1 MLRSSQNWE
10 KPPGNLDALNVEY
23 QFPSSNSLGIVDMLP
38 CHDVPTGLVPYGTQV
53 RRGYAQVQDKCVH
66 FFLDDYQFESLWSKP
81 LKTLPPIQ
89 NIGFAL
95 SPDFSVFTDYPRI
108 VQMWNVHRNRWLG
121 RFWQS
126 YGVEVIPTVAWGDE
140 DTFDFCFLGVPK
152 NNLVAVSTVGI
163 NSKVKK
169 EAFNKGFLKMVE
181 VLEPCGVIVYGE
193 TEPLKFEDYVD
204 NVYRFPSF
212 WQERRRIMKEKQNET
227 SN

>member
-1 MLRSSQNWE
+1 
-10 KPPGNLDALNVEY
+10 
-23 QFPSSNSLGIVDMLP
+23 MLP

-126 YGVEVIPTVAWGDE
+126 YGVEVIPTIAWGDE

>member
-169 EAFNKGFLKMVE
+169 EFIK
-181 VLEPCGVIVYGE
+181 
-193 TEPLKFEDYVD
+193 
-204 NVYRFPSF
+204 
-212 WQERRRIMKEKQNET
+212 
-227 SN
+227 

>member
-1 MLRSSQNWE
+1 MLTW
-10 KPPGNLDALNVEY
+10 
-23 QFPSSNSLGIVDMLP
+23 
-38 CHDVPTGLVPYGTQV
+38 HDVPTGLVPYGTQV